1 MSEAAQQDLFEQP
14 EAAGK
19 GYIPAGPVRV
29 ALDREWMPDAVAG
42 RVRAACGSL
51 GRAVSFSA
59 AEKKILRKRK
69 KVRVSEWAARHRVL
83 TMSRIPGR
91 WNNAVTPY
99 LVGIMDAAQ
108 YPSVR
113 VVSVQKCPQ
122 SGVTEAVHNFVGC
135 AIDQDPGPVL
145 YVFPDQ
151 DMAEENSRD
160 RILPMIKS
168 SKRLSRYLTK
178 NRHDEA
184 MIRINLAHMP
194 IYLGW
199 ATSPSRLG
207 NKPIRYGIAD
217 ECAKYRAPRSKE
229 TGALQLI
236 DKRFTTYRD
245 ISKFFKISTPI
256 HEKDEICKAMDE
268 AEVVFYQWV
277 RCPLCGRDQR
287 MVFERIKF
295 FDCRDPKEMRRRSLA
310 RYECCRCGGHWDDY
324 QRDKALAA
332 AHWRAQKSEDE
343 PMGLE
348 LYAYLS
354 ARRPQNIAFH
364 LPAWETTF
372 VSMSESAAVFLESL
386 TGDLDKRKEFQNQ
399 HAALPYVSVVTS
411 PVETEF
417 KAALVPDLAAQV
429 VPDLAVALTCGIDCQ
444 KYGFYFLVRA
454 WARDYTSWMIHYG
467 KLATWEDVEQ
477 LLFSTTYPTAD
488 GSRHMAIARAAID
501 TGGSK
506 FNEQSMYEEAVFWI
520 RKNGAG
526 RGTRVWGIQ
535 GASWPQPNKIKVS
548 KPFDKTP
555 SGKAI
560 PGGLQILTLDTEQ
573 FKDALFFRL
582 QQAVEGRELAA
593 YLNAGTDENYFAHI
607 TAEEKRENEK
617 GVLRWEKKTSGRRN
631 DWLDCEVYAAAAA
644 DPEWPEG
651 GVHLMVPPAAAA
663 DKRAGSGGR
672 QGQTRPGRDAG
683 AGGTDIDRGGGG
695 PSLPGWINDY

>member
-1 MSEAAQQDLFEQP
+1 MTELAQQTLFEGRF
-14 EAAGK
+14 EE
-19 GYIPAGPVRV
+19 PAGPAAAGYLPGGPIRV
-29 ALDREWMPDAVAG
+29 GLDRAWMPEAVAG
-42 RVRAACGSL
+42 RVRAAGGFL
-51 GRAVSFSA
+51 ERTVSFSA

-69 KVRVSEWAARHRVL
+69 KIKVSEWAGRHRYL
-83 TMSRIPGR
+83 TMSRIPGK
-91 WNNAVTPY
+91 WNNEVTPY
-99 LVGIMDAAQ
+99 LVDVMDAAQ

-168 SKRLSRYLTK
+168 SRRLSRYLTK
-178 NRHDEA
+178 NRHDES

-199 ATSPSRLG
+199 ATSPARLG

-287 MVFERIKF
+287 MDFKNIKF
-295 FDCRDPKEMRRRSLA
+295 FDCRDPKEMRRLSLA
-310 RYECCRCGGHWDDY
+310 RYECCHCGGHWDDY

-332 AHWRAQKSEDE
+332 AHWRAQESEDKAL
-343 PMGLE
+343 GLE
-348 LYAYLS
+348 LSAYLE

-399 HAALPYVSVVTS
+399 HAAEPFVQVVMA
-411 PVETEF
+411 PVETEY
-417 KAALVPDLAAQV
+417 KGAVVADIPPQV
-429 VPDLAVALTCGIDCQ
+429 VPESAVAITCGIDCQ

-467 KLATWEDVEQ
+467 KLATWEDIEN
-477 LLFSTTYPTAD
+477 LLFKTTYPAA
-488 GSRHMAIARAAID
+488 GGRQMAIARAAID
-501 TGGSK
+501 TGGSR
-506 FNEQSMYEEAVFWI
+506 FGEHTMYEEAVFWI

-526 RGTRVWGIQ
+526 RGARVWGIQ
-535 GASWPQPNKIKVS
+535 GASWPQPNKIKMS
-548 KPFDKTP
+548 KPYDKTP
-555 SGKAI
+555 SGKPI

-573 FKDALFFRL
+573 FKDAFFFRL

-593 YLNAGTDENYFAHI
+593 YLHADTDENYFAHI
-607 TAEEKRENEK
+607 TAEEKRENDK
-617 GVLRWEKKTSGRRN
+617 GILQWVKKTSGRRN

-651 GVHLMVPPAAAA
+651 GVHLMVPPKSKSDPAA
-663 DKRAGSGGR
+663 GGR
-672 QGQTRPGRDAG
+672 RQANGGRG
-683 AGGTDIDRGGGG
+683 KSR
-695 PSLPGWINDY
+695 W